1 MRNLSLTAQAV
12 HFQTIK
18 SAIMQYINEFSPR
31 TLEMVIKENS
41 LLFAK
46 YKQVIYKN
54 VVDSA
59 SDTIITI
66 CPDGKILSANKTAE
80 KMFGYKN
87 EELIGESLKILIAES
102 AREYLQASIELFL
115 TNQNYDFAGKIIELP
130 GLTKYGREFTVEAS
144 FGDHFAGEERLYTAV
159 IRDVTER
166 KETEEALIISAQYE
180 HLLRHINDAIII
192 FEPENETVLDVNDYA
207 CKMYGFSRH
216 EFLGK
221 SLQTISQNVAG
232 GRRYIDRLLARVEQE
247 AYESVHFHKNGSPIN
262 VVLNAS
268 LIEFQEQ
275 KAVLCI
281 IRDVTHRTRANAA
294 LRESE
299 KKFRNLIEN
308 MSEGLLELD
317 QHERIIFTN
326 ARFCEMTG
334 YASEELIGRI
344 PSDFLLDD
352 EGREIV
358 RQANSRRRKG
368 VSDAYELKVIRKNG
382 EPLWA
387 IVGGVPLT
395 DKDGKIVGSMGI
407 HTDITERKLAE
418 ERLLHNAMHDSL
430 TGLPNRALF
439 LEHLRRAMSRSPYR
453 ERSFAVLFLDFDGFK
468 LINDSLGHAEGDN
481 LLKLIAGR
489 LEALLRGNDIV
500 ARLGGDEFTIL
511 LDELNEPED
520 VLNVV
525 RRIQDVL
532 TKPFALGGR
541 DVFISASIGIALKD
555 EKYKLPE
562 EILRDADIAMYRA
575 KSAGKARHEI
585 FNHEMHEQVSKRLR
599 LETELRLA
607 FERGEFRVFYQ
618 PIMHLTTNRLIGF
631 ESLIRWFHPERG
643 QILPNDF
650 IPIAEETGL
659 IVPIGEWVL
668 RESCRQIGEWQRRF
682 PEKKD
687 LHISVNLSCKQFI
700 QHDLADRVAAV
711 LLETGLDA
719 KHLRLEVTESHVMEN
734 SQAAIKIMNSLRELG
749 VRLSIDDFGTG
760 YSSLSYLQR
769 LPIDF
774 LKIDRSFVDV
784 MNKTMENSEIV
795 KAIVMLAKNLGMD
808 VIAEGIETR
817 EQAASLINLECT
829 FGQGY
834 FYSRPTDAAQ
844 AEQIL
849 AESATITLPPDDS
862 PFLLEMFG

>member
-1 MRNLSLTAQAV
+1 
-12 HFQTIK
+12 
-18 SAIMQYINEFSPR
+18 MQFINEFFNKAPEIYA
-31 TLEMVIKENS
+31 TENA
-41 LLFAK
+41 LLLTK
-46 YKQVIYKN
+46 YQQVIYKN
-54 VVDSA
+54 VVDA
-59 SDTIITI
+59 ATDVIITMNQE
-66 CPDGKILSANKTAE
+66 GRILSINKTAE
-80 KMFGYKN
+80 RFFGYISN
-87 EELIGESLKILIAES
+87 ELIGKNLTMLIAEN
-102 AREYLQASIELFL
+102 AREDFRASLSLFL
-115 TNQNYDFAGKIIELP
+115 TNSNYDFAGKIIEVP
-130 GLTKYGREFTVEAS
+130 AVAMNGRKLMVEAT
-144 FGDHFAGEERLYTAV
+144 FGEHLAGDERLFTAV
-159 IRDVTER
+159 IRDITER
-166 KETEEALIISAQYE
+166 KKNEEELRVSAQYE
-180 HLLRHINDAIII
+180 HLLKHINDAIVI
-192 FEPENETVLDVNDYA
+192 FEPTREIVLDVNEHA
-207 CKMYGFSRH
+207 CKMYGFKRS
-216 EFLGK
+216 EFIGMSLKTITADVEKGK
-221 SLQTISQNVAG
+221 A
-232 GRRYIDRLLARVEQE
+232 YIDKLLAKIEQE
-247 AYESVHFHKNGSPIN
+247 PLESIHFHKNGAPVN
-262 VVLNAS
+262 VMLNATV
-268 LIEFQEQ
+268 IEFQEQ
-275 KAVLCI
+275 KAILCI
-281 IRDVTHRTRANAA
+281 IRDVTPRIQATAA

-299 KKFRNLIEN
+299 KKFRTLIEN
-308 MSEGLLELD
+308 MTEGLLEVD
-317 QHERIIFTN
+317 QSERIIFTN
-326 ARFCEMTG
+326 ARFCQMTG
-334 YASEELIGRI
+334 YSNEELIGKKA
-344 PSDFLLDD
+344 SEFLLDE

-358 RQANSRRRKG
+358 RQANARRLEG
-368 VSDAYELKVIRKNG
+368 ISDTYELKIIKKNR

-387 IVGGVPLT
+387 LVGGVPLT
-395 DKDGKIVGSMGI
+395 DTKGRIIGSMGI
-407 HTDITERKLAE
+407 HTDITERKQAE
-418 ERLLHNAMHDSL
+418 EKLLHNAMHDSL

-439 LEHLRRAMSRSPYR
+439 LEHLRRVMARSPFR
-453 ERSFAVLFLDFDGFK
+453 EKSFAVLFLDFDGFK

-481 LLKLIAGR
+481 LLKHIAIR

-511 LDELNEPED
+511 LDELTEPED

-532 TKPFALGGR
+532 KEPFTLSGR

-555 EKYKLPE
+555 EKYTLPE

-585 FNHEMHEQVSKRLR
+585 FNHEMHEQVNRRLH

-607 FERGEFRVFYQ
+607 LERGEFRVFYQ

-643 QILPNDF
+643 VILPNDF

-668 RESCRQIGEWQRRF
+668 YESCRQIGEWQKRY
-682 PEKKD
+682 PDKSD

-700 QHDLADRVAAV
+700 QLDLADRVAAI

-734 SQAAIKIMNSLRELG
+734 SQMAIKIMNSLRELG

-784 MNKTMENSEIV
+784 MTVTMENSEIV

-808 VIAEGIETR
+808 VIAEGIETE
-817 EQAASLINLECT
+817 EQAASLIDLECT

-834 FYSRPTDAAQ
+834 FYSRPTDAEQ
-844 AEQIL
+844 AELIL
-849 AESATITLPPDDS
+849 SEKPTFTLPPS
-862 PFLLEMFG
+862 GMPFLFESIN